1 MLPQFRPHS
10 SANEERAYFAK
21 ALVKT
26 LRERDMN
33 QSELGR
39 KTGLSRDAI
48 SSYVRARSMPEPKN
62 LRKIADAL
70 QVETTVL
77 TMPAEHDANLVR
89 MPLLMPDTSGDI
101 TPNGMQLMVRDGGTA
116 HVVMQADL
124 PIDVALEL
132 VKSYQRAINEASN
145 RD

>member
-10 SANEERAYFAK
+10 SANEERAFFAK
-21 ALVKT
+21 ALVKL

-70 QVETTVL
+70 GVETTTL
-77 TMPAEHDANLVR
+77 TMPAEHDASLVR
-89 MPLLMPDTSGDI
+89 MPLLMNEPAPEG
-101 TPNGMQLMVRDGGTA
+101 TPNALQFAMSSGSTA
-116 HVVMQADL
+116 RVVIQVDL
-124 PIDVALEL
+124 PVDAALEL
-132 VKSYQRAINEASN
+132 VRSYQKAVNEASN
-145 RD
+145 

>member
-21 ALVKT
+21 ALVKF

-70 QVETTVL
+70 GCETTDL
-77 TMPAEHDANLVR
+77 TMPAEHDANLVS
-89 MPLLMPDTSGDI
+89 MPLLMSGAGVEVSA
-101 TPNGMQLMVRDGGTA
+101 NGLQFILRDGGKA
-116 HVVMQADL
+116 HVILQADL
-124 PIDVALEL
+124 PLSVAMEL
-132 VKSYQRAINEASN
+132 VKCYQKAVDEAAN
-145 RD
+145 